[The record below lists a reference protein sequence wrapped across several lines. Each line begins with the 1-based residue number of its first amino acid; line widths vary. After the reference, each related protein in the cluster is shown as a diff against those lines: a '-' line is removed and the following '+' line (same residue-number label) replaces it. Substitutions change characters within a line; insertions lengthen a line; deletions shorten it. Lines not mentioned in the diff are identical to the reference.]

1 MRNKDIKNIDD
12 FKNRFKRLYEYKVH
26 DLNMNKVES
35 VYNMQ
40 EDEEAAPQP
49 EPQPELN
56 TQQAEPVNQPEAQ
69 VIPQEQPVQ
78 EPQPTEPTPQSE
90 PQEDQMLSFLK
101 SEMGKLDN
109 IVSSL
114 ESISNNVDMVSQR
127 LDNLNNHINDLSK
140 IVDEIKEPSDIE
152 KLEMRA
158 FDSYPYNK
166 TLNKVWDDKMKSK
179 EEQDMERMGIE
190 KTNDGYQMEYIPN
203 KNFQLNQFN
212 NNI

>member
-49 EPQPELN
+49 EPQPEVN
-56 TQQAEPVNQPEAQ
+56 TQPTEPVNQPEVQ
-69 VIPQEQPVQ
+69 VAPEEQPVQ
-78 EPQPTEPTPQSE
+78 EPQPTEPTLQPE

-101 SEMGKLDN
+101 SEMAKLDN
-109 IVSSL
+109 VVSSL

-127 LDNLNNHINDLSK
+127 LDNLNNNVTDLSK

-179 EEQDMERMGIE
+179 EEQDMERLGIE
-190 KTNDGYQMEYIPN
+190 KTDDGYQMEYIPN

>member
-49 EPQPELN
+49 ELQPELN

-78 EPQPTEPTPQSE
+78 EPQPTEPTPQPE

-101 SEMGKLDN
+101 SEMSKLDN